1 MNSSNKP
8 RGSSILSFSPWFWE
22 VSSCSSRYNTK
33 PLRSTKAKRNAFHS
47 SLRRGIAPHETFA
60 VKSMDVNSNL
70 LKLKL
75 DMVYR
80 DLPLEEA
87 EKRFAE
93 VTAVVAP
100 APAPEVMTEVVIKA
114 KPKRKVVKAFVPKQ

>member
-1 MNSSNKP
+1 MILFNKLH
-8 RGSSILSFSPWFWE
+8 GSLTSSFSPWFWE
-22 VSSCSSRYNTK
+22 ASVCSSRYSTK
-33 PLRSTKAKRNAFHS
+33 PLRSTKAKRSVFH
-47 SLRRGIAPHETFA
+47 LNPRYGIAPHETFA

-100 APAPEVMTEVVIKA
+100 AAAPEPMAEVVIKP

>member
-1 MNSSNKP
+1 
-8 RGSSILSFSPWFWE
+8 
-22 VSSCSSRYNTK
+22 
-33 PLRSTKAKRNAFHS
+33 
-47 SLRRGIAPHETFA
+47 
-60 VKSMDVNSNL
+60 MDVNSNL

-93 VTAVVAP
+93 IVAPPEAP
-100 APAPEVMTEVVIKA
+100 APAPEVMAEVVVKP
-114 KPKRKVVKAFVPKQ
+114 KPKRKVVKAFIPKQ

>member
-1 MNSSNKP
+1 
-8 RGSSILSFSPWFWE
+8 
-22 VSSCSSRYNTK
+22 
-33 PLRSTKAKRNAFHS
+33 
-47 SLRRGIAPHETFA
+47 
-60 VKSMDVNSNL
+60 MDVNSNL

-87 EKRFAE
+87 EKRFAD
-93 VTAVVAP
+93 VTAAPP
-100 APAPEVMTEVVIKA
+100 APADAPEPMAEVVVKA